1 MAGRDRSLLTPH
13 HSLLAF
19 ANGRIFEGE
28 GFGARTTVVG
38 EVVFNTSLTG
48 YQEVLTDPSYR
59 GQMVCMT
66 VPHVGNTGVNR
77 EDVESDRPQVTAFI
91 VREVSPVVS
100 NWRAN
105 ENLGSYLERHDIPGL
120 SQVDT
125 RALTRLL
132 REEGVLHGALC
143 TDGSRTQAELIE
155 LARGWEGLDGRDL
168 VQEVTCEEPFYWSG
182 ETEGQWDPRFVPLRS
197 TSTSLSTKTHNPNTI
212 IHEDGDD
219 ARPLVVA
226 YDFGMK
232 HNILRRL
239 ASHNLRVAVVPA
251 DTPAHSVL
259 DLDPDGIFL
268 SNGPGDPAGVPYA
281 ARAVARLLESGRP
294 MFGICLGHQII
305 GLALGAETFK
315 LKFGHHGGNQPVSDV
330 DSSNIQITAQNHN
343 YAVDQETLPDN
354 VEVTHLNL
362 NDGTLEGMRLSDRP
376 VFCVQYHP
384 EASPGP
390 HDADLLFAR
399 FAQTVHQW
407 RKRKAQRR

>member
-1 MAGRDRSLLTPH
+1 MRAT
-13 HSLLAF
+13 LAL
-19 ANGRIFEGE
+19 ANGRIFAGE
-28 GFGARTTVVG
+28 GFGARRTVVG

-100 NWRAN
+100 NWRAH
-105 ENLGSYLERHDIPGL
+105 ENLGRYLARHNIPGI
-120 SQVDT
+120 SEVDT

-143 TDGSRTQAELIE
+143 TDGSRTETELIE
-155 LARGWEGLDGRDL
+155 LARSWEGLDGRDL
-168 VQEVTCEEPFYWSG
+168 VQEVTCEEPFYWLAGTDGEWTPVASG
-182 ETEGQWDPRFVPLRS
+182 EAAAGPWSGGAGQ
-197 TSTSLSTKTHNPNTI
+197 
-212 IHEDGDD
+212 
-219 ARPLVVA
+219 AAPLVVA

-239 ASHNLRVAVVPA
+239 ASHSLRVAVVPA
-251 DTPAHSVL
+251 DTPAQEVL
-259 DLDPDGIFL
+259 ELDPDGIFL

-281 ARAVARLLESGRP
+281 ASAVARLLESGRP

-305 GLALGAETFK
+305 GLALGADTFK

-330 DSSNIQITAQNHN
+330 DSLNIQITAQNHN

-354 VEVTHLNL
+354 VEITHLNL
-362 NDGTLEGMRLSDRP
+362 NDGTLEGMRLTDRP

-399 FAQTVHQW
+399 FARTVHQYHAD
-407 RKRKAQRR
+407 RREPGGQRSPARDFATGS